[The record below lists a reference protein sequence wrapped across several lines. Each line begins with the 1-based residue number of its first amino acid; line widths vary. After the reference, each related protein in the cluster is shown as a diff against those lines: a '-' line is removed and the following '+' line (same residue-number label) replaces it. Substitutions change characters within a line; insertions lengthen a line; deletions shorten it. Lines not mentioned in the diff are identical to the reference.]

1 MRDAFARKSP
11 SMREIFVGKRPSLR
25 DFCGKVK
32 VDSYFMTRS
41 FVSESQKS
49 SDNKMSIPMK
59 IESWLSR
66 PVIYMVNTM
75 TIICNLV
82 SVLAIK
88 FY

>member
-1 MRDAFARKSP
+1 MRDVFARKSP
-11 SMREIFVGKRPSLR
+11 SLREIFVGKRPSLR

-66 PVIYMVNTM
+66 SVIFMVNTI
-75 TIICNLV
+75 TITLNLV
-82 SVLAIK
+82 SVPAFK